1 MKRELTERQQEV
13 YDFLLSFWHENGFPP
28 AIREVAAHFGFR
40 STRAVVDHLNAL
52 ERKGWIIRGRER
64 SRAIEFPREPL
75 PGAVD
80 VVELPLVGRIAAGE
94 PILAVENVVDQV
106 AVDRSWVRGETPFLL
121 QVVGDS
127 MRDAGILEGDLVL
140 VSRQSTADDQDVVV
154 ALIEDEATVKRLR
167 KRGQSIVLEPANP
180 AYQPIEVR
188 HGPDFRLVGK
198 VVGLYR
204 KM

>member
-1 MKRELTERQQEV
+1 MKREPTERQREV
-13 YDFLLSFWHENGFPP
+13 YDFLLTFWRTNGYPP

-75 PGAVD
+75 PGALD
-80 VVELPLVGRIAAGE
+80 VVELPVVGRIAAGE
-94 PILAVENVVDQV
+94 PMLAVENVVEQV
-106 AVDRSWVRGETPFLL
+106 AVDRTWVRGRTPFLL
-121 QVVGDS
+121 RVEGDS
-127 MRDAGILEGDLVL
+127 MRDAGIFDGDFVM
-140 VSRQSTADDQDVVV
+140 VSRQDTADDRDVVV
-154 ALIEDEATVKRLR
+154 ALLDDEATVKRLR
-167 KRGQSIVLEPANP
+167 NRGESVVLEPANP
-180 AYQPIEVR
+180 AYTPIPVSGDR
-188 HGPDFRLVGK
+188 DFRVIGK